1 MAYAKKSLGQN
12 FLHFPKATNRIVE
25 IVREK
30 KIPIII
36 EIGPGKGALTG
47 PLLEKTDVTIYA
59 VELDPRMCDIL
70 TEKFSEYIASKR
82 LIIVHQ
88 DILEKDARDIIG
100 NTTYGLVGNVPF
112 YITGAIIKKFLTES
126 CQPDYMTLITQKE
139 VADRIVKRDSKE
151 SILSLSVQIFGTPKY
166 EMKIPRKYFTPAPN
180 VDAALFSIHDI
191 SRKNL
196 TDISEERFF
205 ELVRLGFAHKRKKLA
220 SNIKGF
226 FAEPISDIFERHNL
240 DNNIRAEEVSL
251 ATWVRLAAEK

>member
-1 MAYAKKSLGQN
+1 
-12 FLHFPKATNRIVE
+12 
-25 IVREK
+25 
-30 KIPIII
+30 
-36 EIGPGKGALTG
+36 
-47 PLLEKTDVTIYA
+47 
-59 VELDPRMCDIL
+59 
-70 TEKFSEYIASKR
+70 
-82 LIIVHQ
+82 
-88 DILEKDARDIIG
+88 
-100 NTTYGLVGNVPF
+100 
-112 YITGAIIKKFLTES
+112 
-126 CQPDYMTLITQKE
+126 
-139 VADRIVKRDSKE
+139 
-151 SILSLSVQIFGTPKY
+151 
-166 EMKIPRKYFTPAPN
+166 MKIPRKYFTPAPN